1 MLKDK
6 TLTQGIDRLPLE
18 TENSKKKKTTEDCTI
33 FTCILISEYFTFL
46 TFFCGHF
53 HVNTKE

>member
-18 TENSKKKKTTEDCTI
+18 TANSKKKKKQLKI
-33 FTCILISEYFTFL
+33 VQFSHAY
-46 TFFCGHF
+46 
-53 HVNTKE
+53 